1 MGDIADDYSEDVI
14 EDEDNNLEEYEY
26 SDTSEEDQ
34 QLANFVLPDGGY
46 KIMDYIAV
54 VPMLESLLSDVSS
67 VLDVDVNKA
76 QILLIKYHWDKE
88 RLIEKYCNNPSKV
101 LAEFGLDD
109 LGTKPSS

>member
-46 KIMDYIAV
+46 KIMDYIAC
-54 VPMLESLLSDVSS
+54 LLYTSDAA
-67 VLDVDVNKA
+67 D
-76 QILLIKYHWDKE
+76 E
-88 RLIEKYCNNPSKV
+88 
-101 LAEFGLDD
+101 
-109 LGTKPSS
+109 